1 MVQIK
6 RAFNP
11 QSKTTPKGALANA
24 KAGSFHDESQLTRKT
39 VKSKASVQRKF
50 VKTDPQ
56 NPATPAPALFSPV
69 MDQFTNNANPRY
81 DPSKAPGAVT
91 KLDGTPQPPKGAT
104 SGHQK
109 VIPYSN
115 QMQTGGKTLKRK
127 QFT

>member
-1 MVQIK
+1 MAKIV
-6 RAFNP
+6 RVTNP
-11 QSKTTPKGALANA
+11 QSPKTPKGATANQ
-24 KAGSFHDESQLTRKT
+24 KSGSFHDPSQLTRTT
-39 VKSKASVQRKF
+39 VKSKTSVQRKF

-81 DPSKAPGAVT
+81 DPSKAPGSVT
-91 KLDGTPQPPKGAT
+91 KKDGTPQPPKGYT
-104 SGHQK
+104 TGHQK
-109 VIPYSN
+109 VIKYNN

>member
-1 MVQIK
+1 MTKIV
-6 RAFNP
+6 RVVNP
-11 QSKTTPKGALANA
+11 QSKTTPKGTTANQ
-24 KAGSFHDESQLTRKT
+24 KSGSFHDESQLTRTT
-39 VKSKASVQRKF
+39 VKSKASVQRKH

-91 KLDGTPQPPKGAT
+91 KLDGTPPPPKGAT
-104 SGHQK
+104 TGHQK
-109 VIPYSN
+109 VIPYNN
-115 QMQTGGKTLKRK
+115 QQRTGGKTLKRK